1 MAKGNAVE
9 ALPIPHKT
17 MILESS
23 LFFNPE
29 FYGARNPDLIALD
42 DRQLLDHLNA
52 IGFDEGRAFSPLVDL
67 DFYRASN
74 PDLTSLDNG
83 QLLAHLETIGLSERR
98 GFSPYIDLE
107 LYRTNNPD
115 LVNLGDDELLGHLE
129 AYGFAEGRSFSRF
142 FDINF
147 YRSQHPDLAASGL
160 TNRQLLSHF
169 QISGLPEGRASSR
182 QFDVS
187 YYLTNNPD
195 LAAAGLDNRQA
206 LQHFIIY
213 GLAEGRSASS
223 LAPIDSGDL
232 PSSPSLALVPTQL
245 LTPAE
250 IRISPDNLPAPF
262 ESPSASNPA
271 RAVPPPD
278 NAVLQVPPGFT
289 VNVFAEGLDRP
300 RWLAVTPTGEVLVTE
315 TRQNQI
321 RLLSD
326 TDSDG
331 DADVYGVFANE
342 DNGLNLPFGM
352 AFSDRF
358 FFLGNT
364 GEVLRFP
371 YSPGQEQLAET
382 GEAIADLPGE
392 GFRQHWT
399 RNVAVSPDGQK
410 LYVSIG
416 SQSNVNEEPL
426 PRASVQVMNLDG
438 SDRSTFASGLRNP
451 VGLDFHPL
459 TGEIYTT
466 VNERDGLGDDLV
478 PDYLTGLTDGDFYG
492 WPYAYL
498 TPDRLDPRRTENGN
512 SERPDLA
519 ARTQNPDILF
529 QSHSAPL
536 GLQFYDGNTFPEEY
550 RNGAFV
556 AFRGSW
562 NRSIPTGYKL
572 VFVPFDS
579 SGRPLG
585 SYQDFLTG
593 FLQNTE
599 PPTTWGRPTGLLVHP
614 DGSLLFTEEENGRIY
629 RIQYS
634 G

>member
-1 MAKGNAVE
+1 
-9 ALPIPHKT
+9 
-17 MILESS
+17 MISESS
-23 LFFNPE
+23 LFFNAE
-29 FYGARNPDLIALD
+29 FYRDSNPDLIALNSQ
-42 DRQLLDHLNA
+42 QLLDHLNA
-52 IGFDEGRAFSPLVDL
+52 TGFDEGRAFSPLVAL
-67 DFYRASN
+67 DFYQASN
-74 PDLTSLDNG
+74 PDLISEDNR
-83 QLLAHLETIGLSERR
+83 QLLAHLETFALSERR
-98 GFSPYIDLE
+98 KFSPYIDLE
-107 LYRTNNPD
+107 LYRSSNPD
-115 LVNLGDDELLGHLE
+115 LANLSEDELLGHLE
-129 AYGFAEGRSFSRF
+129 AYGFAEGRSFSPV
-142 FDINF
+142 FDVNF
-147 YRSQHPDLAASGL
+147 YRSQHSDLAASGL
-160 TNRQLLSHF
+160 TNQQLFYHF
-169 QISGLPEGRASSR
+169 QISGLAEGRASSR
-182 QFDVS
+182 QFDVNQ
-187 YYLTNNPD
+187 YLSNNPD

-213 GLAEGRSASS
+213 GLTEGRIGSIGSSSA
-223 LAPIDSGDL
+223 PVDSGDL
-232 PSSPSLALVPTQL
+232 NLSPSLTLIPTQP
-245 LTPAE
+245 LTPGE

-271 RAVPPPD
+271 RAVPPPE

-321 RLLSD
+321 RLLRD

-331 DADVYGVFANE
+331 DADVYRVFANQ

-352 AFSDRF
+352 AFTDGF

-371 YSPGQEQLAET
+371 YSSGQEKLAGT
-382 GEAIADLPGE
+382 GEIIADLPGE
-392 GFRQHWT
+392 DFRQHWT
-399 RNVAVSPDGQK
+399 RNVAVSPDGQR

-438 SDRSTFASGLRNP
+438 SDQQTFAFGLRNP

-459 TGEIYTT
+459 TGELYTT

-478 PDYLTGLTDGDFYG
+478 PDYFTGLSAGDFYG
-492 WPYAYL
+492 WPYAYISG
-498 TPDRLDPRRTENGN
+498 DRLDPRRTQNGN
-512 SERPDLA
+512 SDRPDLA
-519 ARTQNPDILF
+519 ALTQAPDVLF

-536 GLQFYDGNTFPEEY
+536 GLQFYDGNTFPEQY

-572 VFVPFDS
+572 TFVPFDS
-579 SGRPLG
+579 SGRPQG
-585 SYQDFLTG
+585 NYQDFLTG

-629 RIQYS
+629 RIQYN